1 MFSFLKGNALWH
13 LVQQSD
19 AISKMV
25 LLTLLMMSVLCWSVF
40 FYKVILVRIKKRQI
54 KKVRAHLRGARTLED
69 VTKVVKTFEQTFPG
83 YILSRL
89 LIFLKTLLGDGSTLT
104 VYQWEQIQMYIDQVL
119 DEVMHYEESFMAILS
134 TCAAVSPL
142 LGLFGTVWGLVH
154 AFVGISEQQSTDIA
168 AVAPGIA
175 EALMTTLAGLV
186 VAIPALI
193 MFNYVSSRIRS
204 LEQDVIQLCDRVNAL
219 VRTLVS

>member
-25 LLTLLMMSVLCWSVF
+25 LLTLLAMSVLCWSVF
-40 FYKVILVRIKKRQI
+40 LYKFILLRIKKRQI
-54 KKVRAHLRGARTLED
+54 KKARADLRGARTLED
-69 VTKVVKTFEQTFPG
+69 ITKVVRTFENTFPG
-83 YILSRL
+83 YILVRL
-89 LIFLKTLLGDGSTLT
+89 IVFLKTLLGDGSTLT
-104 VYQWEQIQMYIDQVL
+104 IHQWEEIQLYIDQVI

-154 AFVGISEQQSTDIA
+154 AFVGISEQQSADIA

-193 MFNYVSSRIRS
+193 MFNYISSRIRS
-204 LEQDVIQLCDRVNAL
+204 LEQDVIKLCDRVNSL